1 MQVEP
6 IINARFKQFR
16 QKNELEKIQDSL
28 AFEKFVNY
36 TIYSLHHPDAFSAD
50 TELLEFV
57 SVGGANDMGID
68 GIAIK
73 VEDIIVKTKDEIDDI
88 IKFNR
93 NKRIN
98 VEFIFIQSKYKTH
111 FDKGELNNF
120 VDGVRDFLADEHN
133 FPMNDNIKDCLKL
146 KEYLLSDEITIMWDN
161 NPNILLYYVGMGRWK
176 SPADLVGIASQFAR
190 DISYLNV
197 YNFNHENLKFIDSNE
212 LKEIYDSIQNTFN
225 ATIDTRHSMPLTDVK
240 GVSNACLSI
249 VYASELIKLISTD
262 DGIIRKSLFND
273 NVRDFQGL
281 NPVNLEIEN
290 TVRDSPEKFIVLNNG
305 ITIVCDEYKQ
315 NNTKLTIYNPQI
327 VNGCQT
333 SHIIYECFKKNL
345 DLSKVPISVRVIS
358 STDEEIVNDIVR
370 GTNRQNIVLEEA
382 FESTKKFHKDLEE
395 FFIAVSPDYETIY
408 YERRSKQYQHNPTIK
423 QTQKI
428 NLRIL
433 TQYYIGIFLNK
444 SHISHRHE
452 SVLLKEN
459 KDDIFQDYHSKLP
472 YFTVAYTFIMFER
485 YLRDNSVPRI
495 VKTYKSHILMMF
507 RQSIMGYFPSQHKET
522 EVDKACNKLLAI
534 LKDNDNFKMHIL
546 STINLFMSSLE
557 KWETELGKS
566 KRGTKDVEAFTLHLI
581 NEVNESSQMNN
592 EVTRCSNNKKNEIET
607 LADKKYLGKIISVV
621 RDRYNNYYGF
631 IEKSPNNIFI
641 HSKDNENF
649 DFSILKNRQVLY
661 TIVFDKKSKLENTKQ
676 KAIIDKV
683 I

>member
-16 QKNELEKIQDSL
+16 QKNELEQVQDGI

-36 TIYSLHHPDAFSAD
+36 TIYTLHQPDAFSAD
-50 TELLEFV
+50 TELLDFV
-57 SVGGANDMGID
+57 SVGGTSDMGID
-68 GIAIK
+68 GLAIK
-73 VEDIIVKTKDEIDDI
+73 VEDIIVKTKNEIDDI

-120 VDGVRDFLADEHN
+120 VDGVRDFLSDHHN
-133 FPMNDNIKDCLKL
+133 FPMNDSIKDCLEL

-161 NPNILLYYVGMGRWK
+161 NPNVILYYVGMGRWK
-176 SPADLVGIASQFAR
+176 NPADLVGIANQFGN
-190 DISYLNV
+190 DISLLNI
-197 YNFNHENLKFIDSNE
+197 YNFEPNNFKFVDSGE
-212 LKEIYDSIQNTFN
+212 LKEIYDNIQNTFN

-240 GVSNACLSI
+240 GVTNACLSI
-249 VYASELIKLISTD
+249 VYASELIKLISTE

-290 TVRDSPEKFIVLNNG
+290 TVKDSPEKFIILNNG

-315 NNTKLTIYNPQI
+315 NNTKLTIFNPQI

-358 STDEEIVNDIVR
+358 TTDEEIVNEIVR

-395 FFIAVSPDYETIY
+395 FFIAVSPDYESIY

-433 TQYYIGIFLNK
+433 TQYYIGVFLNQP
-444 SHISHRHE
+444 HISHHHE
-452 SVLLKEN
+452 SLLLKEN
-459 KDDIFQDYHSKLP
+459 KDDIFQDHHSKLP
-472 YFTVAYTFIMFER
+472 YFTLAYLFIKFEK
-485 YLRDNSVPRI
+485 YLRENSVPRI
-495 VKTYKSHILMMF
+495 VRTYKAHILMML
-507 RQSIMGYFPSQHKET
+507 RQSVMSYLPSQNKEN
-522 EVDKACNKLLAI
+522 EVDKACLKLLEI
-534 LKDNDNFKMHIL
+534 LKDDGKFSKLVSDSIYSFTN
-546 STINLFMSSLE
+546 SLE

-566 KRGTKDVEAFTLHLI
+566 RAGTKDVEAFTLYLI
-581 NEVNESSQMNN
+581 NVANKDKIENLTNEDENCSS
-592 EVTRCSNNKKNEIET
+592 SI
-607 LADKKYLGKIISVV
+607 DKVYLGKIITVI
-621 RDRYNNYYGF
+621 RDRYGEYYGF
-631 IEKSPNNIFI
+631 IEKNPNNIFL
-641 HSKDNENF
+641 HSKDNTGF
-649 DFSILKNRQVLY
+649 DFNQLKGKQVMY
-661 TIVFDKKSKLENTKQ
+661 RIIFDEKSKLDNTKQ
-676 KAIIDKV
+676 KAIIEKV

>member
-16 QKNELEKIQDSL
+16 QKNELEHVPDGV

-36 TIYSLHHPDAFSAD
+36 TIFTLHQPDAFSAD
-50 TELLEFV
+50 TELLDFV
-57 SVGGANDMGID
+57 SIGGANDMGID

-73 VEDIIVKTKDEIDDI
+73 VEDIIVKTKNEIDDI

-98 VEFIFIQSKYKTH
+98 VEFIFIQSKYKIH

-120 VDGVRDFLADEHN
+120 VDGVRDFLSEDHH
-133 FPMNDNIKDCLKL
+133 FPMNESVKDCLEL

-161 NPNILLYYVGMGRWK
+161 NPNVILYYVGMGRWK
-176 SPADLVGIASQFAR
+176 DPADLIGIANHFKK
-190 DISYLNV
+190 DISYLNI
-197 YNFNHENLKFIDSNE
+197 YNFDDNNFKFVDSGE
-212 LKEIYDSIQNTFN
+212 LKELYDSIQNTFN
-225 ATIDTRHSMPLTDVK
+225 VTIDTRHSMPLTDVL
-240 GVSNACLSI
+240 GVTNACLSI
-249 VYASELIKLISTD
+249 VFGNELIKLISTD

-290 TVRDSPEKFIVLNNG
+290 TVKDSPEKFIVLNNG
-305 ITIVCDEYKQ
+305 ITIVCDDYKQ

-333 SHIIYECFKKNL
+333 SHIIYDCYRKNL

-358 STDEEIVNDIVR
+358 TTDEEIVNDIVR

-395 FFIAVSPDYETIY
+395 FFIAVSIDYQPIY

-423 QTQKI
+423 QTQKV

-433 TQYYIGIFLNK
+433 TQYYIGVFLNK
-444 SHISHRHE
+444 PHISHRHE
-452 SVLLKEN
+452 SILLKEN
-459 KDDIFQDYHSKLP
+459 KDNIFQELHSKLP
-472 YFTVAYTFIMFER
+472 YFTLAHLFLSFEK
-485 YLRDNSVPRI
+485 YLRENNVPRA
-495 VKTYKSHILMMF
+495 VRTYKSHILMML
-507 RQSIMGYFPSQHKET
+507 RQRVMGYFPSQNKET
-522 EVDKACNKLLAI
+522 EVDKACNKLLEI
-534 LKDNDNFKMHIL
+534 LKNEVKFKALVKEI
-546 STINLFMSSLE
+546 INSFTNSLE

-566 KRGTKDVEAFTLHLI
+566 KQGTKDVEAFTLHLI
-581 NEVNESSQMNN
+581 TEINNLPDRDKSLKEKISENTNENTYV
-592 EVTRCSNNKKNEIET
+592 
-607 LADKKYLGKIISVV
+607 GKVISVI
-621 RDRYNNYYGF
+621 RDRYGNYYGF
-631 IEKSPNNIFI
+631 IEKNPNNIFL
-641 HSKDNENF
+641 HSKDNMEIDFTSLKDKKVAYRIIF
-649 DFSILKNRQVLY
+649 DN
-661 TIVFDKKSKLENTKQ
+661 KSKLEHTKE
-676 KAIIDKV
+676 KAIVVKV
-683 I
+683 L